1 MHYLETEGQTQLELA
16 TNAGKKYGEQSKQM
30 SEIAVKTREEAEK
43 HEKLADEVEK
53 LADEANKNAKQAH
66 QEAKEAIYGGDQ
78 VIGLKVLLLSL
89 SGVKGQRMH

>member
-1 MHYLETEGQTQLELA
+1 M
-16 TNAGKKYGEQSKQM
+16 
-30 SEIAVKTREEAEK
+30 KTREEAAK

-78 VIGLKVLLLSL
+78 VIGSKVLLSL
-89 SGVKGQRMH
+89 SAVKEQSMH

>member
-1 MHYLETEGQTQLELA
+1 
-16 TNAGKKYGEQSKQM
+16 M
-30 SEIAVKTREEAEK
+30 SEIAVKTREEAAK

-78 VIGLKVLLLSL
+78 VIRLRVLLSL
-89 SGVKGQRMH
+89 SGLKDKVCTERLILH